1 MGMKT
6 SVAKD
11 FDKADRHE
19 VREIHRLW
27 RELEQ
32 GPVHDEQG
40 WGTDRE
46 EQAFRCRLR
55 GGRGARVVRLRIL
68 PITRFADAPLAIE
81 RRKYLL

>member
-19 VREIHRLW
+19 GREIHRLW

-32 GPVHDEQG
+32 G
-40 WGTDRE
+40 
-46 EQAFRCRLR
+46 
-55 GGRGARVVRLRIL
+55 ARS
-68 PITRFADAPLAIE
+68 
-81 RRKYLL
+81 